1 MLSKLKGVFR
11 RGKRSELDMD
21 REYALEQLA
30 KYDTQFL
37 IDDSGSMAGSRW
49 VEARDALM
57 GVAREA
63 LRYDADGIEVYFLNA
78 EQKGRTV
85 KNEDDVKELF
95 DSVRPASGTPTGE
108 RLEQILASYI
118 LRLEDAKA
126 KAGSESAKMKAG
138 LGGAKAG
145 LGDEKMKA
153 RLEDAEKIKPL
164 NVIVITDGEP
174 SDDPESVIITAARRL
189 DAGRFPL
196 AQVGIQ
202 FIQVGDDR
210 RARKALERLDEELGR
225 MHDIRDIVDTRPY
238 TGSKLTP
245 DLLIAILL
253 GGINKRVDKVK
264 NVEG

>member
-1 MLSKLKGVFR
+1 MLSKLKRVFR
-11 RGKRSELDMD
+11 AGKRSELDMD

-57 GVAREA
+57 GVARGVA
-63 LRYDADGIEVYFLNA
+63 
-78 EQKGRTV
+78 
-85 KNEDDVKELF
+85 NEDDVKELF

-126 KAGSESAKMKAG
+126 NGVK
-138 LGGAKAG
+138 AKAG

-153 RLEDAEKIKPL
+153 GLGDAKARLEDEKIKPL

-174 SDDPESVIITAARRL
+174 SDDPESVIIAAARQL

-202 FIQVGDDR
+202 FIQ
-210 RARKALERLDEELGR
+210 
-225 MHDIRDIVDTRPY
+225 
-238 TGSKLTP
+238 
-245 DLLIAILL
+245 
-253 GGINKRVDKVK
+253 
-264 NVEG
+264 